1 MKNSTMIRMS
11 NQIAANFIDYPHDQA
26 VKEIVYH
33 LKSFW
38 EPRMRAQL
46 KDYAAKGG
54 EELSPLAKDAAA
66 KL

>member
-1 MKNSTMIRMS
+1 MNNSTLIRMS

-26 VKEIVYH
+26 VMEIVTH

-38 EPRMRAQL
+38 EPRMRARL

-54 EELSPLAKDAAA
+54 DELSPLAKDAAA
-66 KL
+66 RL